1 MKRFIC
7 WITLV
12 MVLMMLGSSYAE
24 ELTVVDYAT
33 IQTIF
38 SRYSNYEYAENGDWT
53 AHTQE
58 VAHLLDTIK
67 KGKTNDVLRKG
78 ACVMYPVIRGNGH
91 LGYIEVVLKVALFRS
106 TSLGAEYVTIMW
118 EGHRTDINA
127 IPEVNTIGQL
137 RSEVYSIPLD
147 DRGMNMLRSISSKG
161 CDITFYAGTKQF
173 LETIS
178 TTSNTDAKSLLERET
193 LSVITSFLEIVDGAR
208 YTHYRLWD
216 LNAHYWDSDRV
227 NIEHVPLQNGEI
239 GTACSSI
246 HYTNGLV
253 DLNDRESVKALQQML
268 YENRFYAG
276 EIDGKMGTGTKKAVS
291 FAQKYY
297 GLQEN
302 GFPDSRLIEYLS
314 EMNSIDMSTDKTIF
328 HSMIIENR
336 EGENKDNIDNNTL
349 YITRNWIARGL
360 QLQIDNRESSNSSSA
375 TAEREKLSTLC
386 PENENNQFLIFEAI
400 FINSNADRIM
410 LPMHIQASIIIDDK
424 YNFPCSVRSIDQDG
438 VSLDV
443 SVLPLASTRI
453 IMYTEVPATILSD
466 LGLEWELHIV
476 YESCTL
482 NYPINIDN

>member
-118 EGHRTDINA
+118 EGHRTDIIA
-127 IPEVNTIGQL
+127 TPEVSTIGQL
-137 RSEVYSIPLD
+137 RSEVYTIPLD
-147 DRGMNMLRSISSKG
+147 ESGMNMLRSIASKG
-161 CDITFYAGTKQF
+161 CDIAFYASTKQS

-178 TTSNTDAKSLLERET
+178 TTPNTDAKSQLERET
-193 LSVITSFLEIVDGAR
+193 LSGITSFLEIIDGAG
-208 YTHYRLWD
+208 YAHYSLWD
-216 LNAHYWDSDRV
+216 LNEHYWDGDRV
-227 NIEHVPLQNGEI
+227 NIEHVPLHNSEI
-239 GTACSSI
+239 KTASPTI
-246 HYTNGLV
+246 HFANGLV
-253 DLNDRESVKALQQML
+253 DLNDRASVKALQQIL
-268 YENRFYAG
+268 HENRFYAG
-276 EIDGKMGTGTKKAVS
+276 EIDGKMGNGTKKAVS
-291 FAQKYY
+291 SAQKYY

-302 GFPDSRLIEYLS
+302 GYPDSRLIVYLTR
-314 EMNSIDMSTDKTIF
+314 MNSIDTTIDKTNNP
-328 HSMIIENR
+328 SMNLENGK
-336 EGENKDNIDNNTL
+336 EGENKDNSTL
-349 YITRNWIARGL
+349 DISRGWIARGL
-360 QLQIDNRESSNSSSA
+360 QLQIDNLASSNSSSA
-375 TAEREKLSTLC
+375 TVERERVSTLC
-386 PENENNQFLIFEAI
+386 PENENNQFLIFEAT

-410 LPMHIQASIIIDDK
+410 LPMHIQASIIIDGK

-438 VSLDV
+438 VGLDV
-443 SVLPLASTRI
+443 SVLPLASTQI
-453 IMYTEVPATILSD
+453 IMYTEVPSIILSD
-466 LGLEWELHIV
+466 IGLEWELHIA

-482 NYPINIDN
+482 NYPISIDN

>member
-7 WITLV
+7 RITFV
-12 MVLMMLGSSYAE
+12 MVLMVLSSSYAE
-24 ELTVVDYAT
+24 ELTVVDYAP

-38 SRYSNYEYAENGDWT
+38 SRYSNYEYAENGDWV

-67 KGKTNDVLRKG
+67 NGKTNNLLKKG
-78 ACVMYPVIRGNGH
+78 ACVLYPVIRGNGH
-91 LGYIEVVLKVALFRS
+91 LGYIEVILKVALFRP
-106 TSLGAEYVTIMW
+106 TSLGAEHITIMW

-147 DRGMNMLRSISSKG
+147 DRGMNMLRSIASKG
-161 CDITFYAGTKQF
+161 CDITFYAGAKQS

-178 TTSNTDAKSLLERET
+178 TTPNTDAKSQLERET
-193 LSVITSFLEIVDGAR
+193 LSVITSFLEIIDGAG
-208 YTHYRLWD
+208 YAHYSLWD
-216 LNAHYWDSDRV
+216 LNEHYWDGDRV
-227 NIEHVPLQNGEI
+227 NIEHVSLQNVEI

-276 EIDGKMGTGTKKAVS
+276 EIDGKMGAGTKKAVS

-302 GFPDSRLIEYLS
+302 GFPDSRLIVHLARI
-314 EMNSIDMSTDKTIF
+314 NSTDTTTDKTNIR
-328 HSMIIENR
+328 SMNLENEK
-336 EGENKDNIDNNTL
+336 EGENKDNSIL
-349 YITRNWIARGL
+349 EITRCWTARGL
-360 QLQIDNRESSNSSSA
+360 QLQIDNRASSYSSSA
-375 TAEREKLSTLC
+375 TAETEGLRTLC
-386 PENENNQFLIFEAI
+386 PGNENNQFLIFEAT

-410 LPMHIQASIIIDDK
+410 LPMHIQASIIIDGK

-438 VSLDV
+438 VSLDI
-443 SVLPLASTRI
+443 SVLPLASTQI
-453 IMYTEVPATILSD
+453 IMYTEVPSIILSD
-466 LGLEWELHIV
+466 IGIEWELHIA

-482 NYPINIDN
+482 NYPISIAN